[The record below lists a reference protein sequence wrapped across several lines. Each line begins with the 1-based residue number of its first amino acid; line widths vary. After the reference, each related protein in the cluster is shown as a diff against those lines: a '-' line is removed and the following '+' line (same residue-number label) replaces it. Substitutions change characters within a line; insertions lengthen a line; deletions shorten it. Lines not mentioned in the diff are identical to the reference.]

1 MYNKITIVVVTFH
14 KDFLL
19 LDRFLTSVCKFWN
32 LSQLDSIKI
41 VLNDEVTYLPNL
53 EKILE
58 KFLLHNIK
66 IDIICPKD
74 SNYVKVFGDT
84 SKIVYDWHSQQLYK
98 CLVADIINTDWYII
112 HDCKDYY
119 ISPVDITDC
128 FTSTGKAYMHINHQ
142 REGFN
147 GAMLPTSHH
156 GFGPFSLAFGCSY
169 SLFGL
174 NDRDYLLTRFAFV
187 TPFFVKTQYMR
198 DMISDLRGRLGTIFQ
213 FLFSIHLDGQCF
225 VTEFLLY
232 SAYCAKLN
240 NYADYVDYTKNKKYY
255 QSVECSKDLRL

>member
-1 MYNKITIVVVTFH
+1 MYDKITIAVVTFH

-19 LDRFLTSVCKFWN
+19 LDRFLKSVIKFWN
-32 LSQLDSIKI
+32 LSQIDSIKI
-41 VLNDEVTYLPNL
+41 ILNDEVTHLPTL
-53 EKILE
+53 EKIVQ
-58 KFLLHNIK
+58 KISDNVK
-66 IDIICPKD
+66 IDLICPKD

-84 SKIVYDWHSQQLYK
+84 SKIVFDWHSQQLYK
-98 CLVADIINTDWYII
+98 CLISDIINTEWYIL

-119 ISPVDITDC
+119 VSPVDIQDC
-128 FTSTGKAYMHINHQ
+128 FTSTGQAYMRINQH

-147 GAMLPTSHH
+147 GAMLPTSHQ
-156 GFGPFSLAFGCSY
+156 GCGPFSLAFETSY

-174 NDRDYLLTRFAFV
+174 DSRNYILSRFSFI

-198 DMISDLRGRLGTIFQ
+198 DMVSDLRRKLDTMFQ

-240 NYADYVDYTKNKKYY
+240 NYKDYIDFKNNEKYY
-255 QSVECSKDLRL
+255 QTVKCSKDLRI